1 MGLINLTPL
10 GPGWG
15 WGSRAIEIV
24 AQALSLILVQPL
36 VLLHRGLEW
45 LLSKILP

>member
-10 GPGWG
+10 GDGWG
-15 WGSRAIEIV
+15 WGSRLLEIV
-24 AQALSLILVQPL
+24 LQSLALVFITPL
-36 VLLHRGLEW
+36 VWLHRGLEW